1 MSQTADQKKLSENM
15 LLEQHVERALIGYR
29 DEIFDKELKDLS
41 ISASA
46 TLLIKHLSENGIT
59 LSVSPQ

>member
-15 LLEQHVERALIGYR
+15 LLEQHVEKAIRGYH
-29 DEIFDKELKDLS
+29 DEIFDKELEDFN
-41 ISASA
+41 ISAKA